1 MFSGVKTFETVILD
15 MKQSLLF
22 GSVLFFYFFC
32 FLFTNSVVSRAECI
46 ILHGCAA
53 AVAMA

>member
-1 MFSGVKTFETVILD
+1 MGENIVELFIVII
-15 MKQSLLF
+15 
-22 GSVLFFYFFC
+22 FC